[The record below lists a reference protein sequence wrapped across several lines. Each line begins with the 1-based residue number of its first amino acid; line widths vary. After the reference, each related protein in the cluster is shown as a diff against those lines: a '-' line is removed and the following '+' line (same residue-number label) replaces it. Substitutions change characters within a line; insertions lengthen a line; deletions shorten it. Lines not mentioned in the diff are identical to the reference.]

1 MLSPEDAK
9 SVAIAML
16 NSMMAAETD
25 PVKKV
30 EIQAM
35 IEEITK
41 ASEDGTNWLVLSFMV
56 ILGIIGI

>member
-1 MLSPEDAK
+1 
-9 SVAIAML
+9 ML